1 MKKSPF
7 FSIAVLVLSLIPCF
21 SQGKSWK
28 NAYVAFELPD
38 SWVCKLEST
47 EWNCH
52 SEDGRKAKEAVIILT
67 AKEVGPT
74 DSFEQY
80 ENYLKAKKTIQSS
93 QGTRTSEVVYAP
105 KKYNINDH
113 PWLDGLHLNSEIPG
127 YYTRY
132 LATIKDQLAILVT
145 LTSHKRYYTSYSSD
159 FVRVAQSLRVIA
171 TKNTMSALEGPLD
184 GAGSAEQ
191 LGNGLDSQGIA
202 GDQILTEDPMSRKQ
216 KQKSTNQAM
225 LMVMGLILIA
235 LSYYLYKQMKK

>member
-1 MKKSPF
+1 MKKTLF
-7 FSIAVLVLSLIPCF
+7 FSIVVLVLCLLSSF
-21 SQGKSWK
+21 SQAKSWR

-38 SWVCKLEST
+38 SWACKLEST

-80 ENYLKAKKTIQSS
+80 EQHLKTKKTIQSS
-93 QGTRTSEVVYAP
+93 QGSRTSEVVYSP

-145 LTSHKRYYTSYSSD
+145 LTAHKRHYTSHSSD

-191 LGNGLDSQGIA
+191 LGNGLDSQGLA
-202 GDQILTEDPMSRKQ
+202 GDQILTEDPLNRKQ
-216 KQKSTNQAM
+216 KKSSNQAS
-225 LMVMGLILIA
+225 LMIIGLLLIA
-235 LSYYLYKQMKK
+235 VSYYLYKQMKK

>member
-1 MKKSPF
+1 MKKSLF
-7 FSIAVLVLSLIPCF
+7 FSMAVLVLNLIPCF
-21 SQGKSWK
+21 SHGKSWK
-28 NAYVAFELPD
+28 NAYVAFEMPD
-38 SWVCKLEST
+38 SWGCKLEST

-52 SEDGRKAKEAVIILT
+52 SDDPRKAKEAVIILT

-80 ENYLKAKKTIQSS
+80 EQYLKTKKTIQSS
-93 QGTRTSEVVYAP
+93 QGSRTSDIVYTP

-113 PWLDGLHLNSEIPG
+113 LWIDGLHLNSEIPG

-145 LTSHKRYYTSYSSD
+145 LTAHKRYYTSYSSD
-159 FVRVAQSLRVIA
+159 FIRVVQSLRVIA

-191 LGNGLDSQGIA
+191 LGNGFDSQGIS
-202 GDQILTEDPMSRKQ
+202 GDQVLAEDPMSK
-216 KQKSTNQAM
+216 KQKSSDHPI
-225 LMVMGLILIA
+225 LLLMGLILIA
-235 LSYYLYKQMKK
+235 ISYYLYKQLKK